1 MKVSLS
7 KGTRDFLPL
16 QARRRKYIFQTIESV
31 FSNFGYQPLETPA
44 MEQLDTLMGKYGDE
58 GDKLLFKIINSGDF
72 LKDADAGLLSAKNS
86 NGVLRQVSEKGL
98 RYDLTVP
105 FARVVSMNQHQFS
118 FPFKRYQIQAVWR
131 ADRPQR
137 GRYREFYQCDA
148 DVVGSG
154 SLVFEA
160 ELMEMYDRVF
170 KSLRIPV
177 KIQLNHRAILESF
190 AMHLQRPDLFIPITT
205 ALDKLDKTSTDE
217 VAQDLEKVGLTT
229 SEASWILAQI
239 QNKKLDDFH
248 FHENSTKGVK
258 DLQTVFDLLRHSGL
272 NNEVIFEPTLARGL
286 SYYTGCIF
294 EVLPVGIKMGSLG
307 GGGRYDNLTG
317 AFGLPGMSGVGISF
331 GADRIYDVMEEH
343 QLWPEHLAQ
352 SVQALIMPL
361 DSSTIEYAFSIAGLL
376 RSNGIPTDLYP
387 EAVKLKKQ
395 FAHAE
400 SIGARIA
407 IIIGENEKNNQ
418 QVSLKN
424 QKTGEQ
430 HIIAKSD
437 LVTFMLHQ
445 K

>member
-72 LKDADAGLLSAKNS
+72 LKDADAGLLSDKNS
-86 NGVLRQVSEKGL
+86 NAVLRQVSEKGL

-170 KSLRIPV
+170 KILRIPV

>member
-72 LKDADAGLLSAKNS
+72 LKDADAGLLSDKNS

-105 FARVVSMNQHQFS
+105 FARVVSMNQHQIS

-248 FHENSTKGVK
+248 FHENSTKGVS

-331 GADRIYDVMEEH
+331 GADRIYDVMEEL

-376 RSNGIPTDLYP
+376 RSNGIPADLYP

-400 SIGARIA
+400 SIGARFA
-407 IIIGENEKNNQ
+407 IILGENEKNNQ

>member
-1 MKVSLS
+1 M
-7 KGTRDFLPL
+7 
-16 QARRRKYIFQTIESV
+16 
-31 FSNFGYQPLETPA
+31 
-44 MEQLDTLMGKYGDE
+44 
-58 GDKLLFKIINSGDF
+58 
-72 LKDADAGLLSAKNS
+72 KDADAGLLSDKNS
-86 NGVLRQVSEKGL
+86 NAVLRQVSEKGL

-148 DVVGSG
+148 DVAGSG

-170 KSLRIPV
+170 KILRIPV

-331 GADRIYDVMEEH
+331 GADRIYDVMEEL

-387 EAVKLKKQ
+387 EAHKLKKQ

-400 SIGARIA
+400 SIGARFA
-407 IIIGENEKNNQ
+407 IILGENEKNNQ

>member
-105 FARVVSMNQHQFS
+105 FARVVSMNQHQIS

>member
-72 LKDADAGLLSAKNS
+72 LKDADAGLLSDKNS

-105 FARVVSMNQHQFS
+105 FARVVSMNQHQIS

-190 AMHLQRPDLFIPITT
+190 AMHLQRPDLFISITT
-205 ALDKLDKTSTDE
+205 ALDKLDKTSIDE
-217 VAQDLEKVGLTT
+217 VAKDLEKVGLTT

-331 GADRIYDVMEEH
+331 GADRIYDVMEEL

-361 DSSTIEYAFSIAGLL
+361 DNSTIEYAFSIAGLL

-400 SIGARIA
+400 SIGARFA
-407 IIIGENEKNNQ
+407 IILGENEKNNQ

>member
-72 LKDADAGLLSAKNS
+72 LKDADAGLLSDKNS

-105 FARVVSMNQHQFS
+105 FARVVSMNQHQIS

-331 GADRIYDVMEEH
+331 GADRIYDVMEEL

-361 DSSTIEYAFSIAGLL
+361 DNSTIEYAFSIAGLL

-400 SIGARIA
+400 SIGARFA
-407 IIIGENEKNNQ
+407 IILGENEKNNQ

>member
-72 LKDADAGLLSAKNS
+72 LKDADAGLLSDKNS
-86 NGVLRQVSEKGL
+86 NAVLRQVSEKGL

-170 KSLRIPV
+170 KILRIPV

-272 NNEVIFEPTLARGL
+272 NNEVSFEPTLARGL

-331 GADRIYDVMEEH
+331 GADRIYDVMEEL

-387 EAVKLKKQ
+387 EAHKLKKQ

-400 SIGARIA
+400 SIGARFA
-407 IIIGENEKNNQ
+407 IILGENEKNNQ

>member
-105 FARVVSMNQHQFS
+105 FARVVSMNQHQIS

-307 GGGRYDNLTG
+307 GGGRSDNLTG

>member
-105 FARVVSMNQHQFS
+105 FARVVSMNQHQIS

-400 SIGARIA
+400 SIGARFA
-407 IIIGENEKNNQ
+407 IILGENEKNNQ

>member
-105 FARVVSMNQHQFS
+105 FARVVSMNQHQIS

-170 KSLRIPV
+170 KILRIPV

>member
-72 LKDADAGLLSAKNS
+72 LKDADAGLLSDKNS
-86 NGVLRQVSEKGL
+86 NAVLRQVSEKGL

-105 FARVVSMNQHQFS
+105 FARVVSMNQHQIS

-170 KSLRIPV
+170 KILRIPV

>member
-72 LKDADAGLLSAKNS
+72 LKDADAGLLSDKNS
-86 NGVLRQVSEKGL
+86 NAVLRQVSEKGL

-105 FARVVSMNQHQFS
+105 FARVVSMNQHQIS